1 MWRDIRLGLHA
12 DGDGA
17 AGWARVLRQ
26 ECLAWE
32 AVDRPDRPIVLF
44 SGRLPCW
51 CDAFVAGGGVAV
63 IDEAP
68 VANALLG
75 VGVTATLLRFHP
87 PQRDREAAMPCLARA
102 FAGKGEGEI
111 RLHEN
116 RKARDGQLADVRP
129 AGLVRRHGRG
139 WLIFTG
145 LPLARHL
152 IAAGDSLRAFADAS
166 EMTERVATAD
176 KAEIVDMLGWMLRRA
191 FACLGLPYLRVA
203 RYPGGARSVFVLR
216 VDVDGLF
223 GANCRRIA
231 EIARAHGVAC
241 SFYFNASLCR
251 AHPGTLSREWL
262 SGHEIGHHGDRH
274 DVFDTCCDNAANLRA
289 GMDWLARELGGCG
302 LGCVAPRGLWN
313 PALDRA
319 MAELA
324 VPYSSDFGLDFDGLP
339 FVTPAGVLQVP
350 VHPYSPERHRIY
362 REDCGLGPPGA
373 RAVLDHYLSALSRQS
388 ALGRPVH
395 LYGHPEMLGTLA
407 ETVLPALF
415 AAARDAGLPA
425 MTLGDFADWWRK
437 RSEGCVMLAVDDA
450 TGQLRAETD
459 AEALEACAD
468 VATQLTLHDTE
479 HRLDAGAWTL
489 LRTQHGDAA

>member
-1 MWRDIRLGLHA
+1 MWRDIRPGLHA
-12 DGDGA
+12 EGDGA

-26 ECLAWE
+26 ECLAWDM
-32 AVDRPDRPIVLF
+32 VDGPGRPVILF
-44 SGRLPCW
+44 SGGLPSW

-68 VANALLG
+68 ADALLG
-75 VGVTATLLRFHP
+75 TGATATLLRFRP
-87 PQRDREAAMPCLARA
+87 PQRDRDAAMPCLARA
-102 FAGKGEGEI
+102 FAGDGEGEI

-116 RKARDGQLADVRP
+116 RKARDGRLADVRP
-129 AGLVRRHGRG
+129 AVLVRRHGRG

-152 IAAGDSLRAFADAS
+152 VAAGDSLRAFADAS
-166 EMTERVATAD
+166 DMTERVATAD
-176 KAEIVDMLGWMLRRA
+176 KAEIADTLAWMLRRA

-231 EIARAHGVAC
+231 ETARAHGVAC

-251 AHPGTLSREWL
+251 AHPGALARDWL
-262 SGHEIGHHGDRH
+262 EGHEIGHHGDRH
-274 DVFDTCCDNAANLRA
+274 DVFDTVADNAANLRA
-289 GMDWLARELGGCG
+289 GTDWLARELGAHGR
-302 LGCVAPRGLWN
+302 GCVAPRGLWN

-350 VHPYSPERHRIY
+350 VHPYSPERHRIH

-373 RAVLDHYLSALSRQS
+373 RAVLDHYLSALARQS

-395 LYGHPEMLGTLA
+395 LYGHPEVLGALA
-407 ETVLPALF
+407 GAVLPELF

-425 MTLGDFADWWRK
+425 MTLGAFADWWR
-437 RSEGCVMLAVDDA
+437 RRGECGVTLAVDDA
-450 TGQLRAETD
+450 TGRRHAETD

-468 VATQLTLHDTE
+468 TATQLTLRGTD

-489 LRTQHGDAA
+489 LGAHPGDAA